1 MKKIA
6 LVAALA
12 FAGTAQ
18 AASVSY
24 TDTFGLATT
33 NWTHTLTLS
42 QFNDLGGTLTLD
54 SVLFEYDGRIDSTI
68 RVESLDAAPA
78 TVSGNTAGTLVFG
91 VPVGGNL
98 NIASSQSVVLTAF
111 DLVVDFGGTSG
122 HDFGTISGT
131 AANTLLLNSGL
142 GSYIGL
148 GTYGVITTATGASNA
163 NGAGNLVAIIGT
175 QALANLK
182 VTYTYHDTPTHQ
194 VPEPATLGLLG
205 LGLLGLGAMRRR
217 KAA

>member
-18 AASVSY
+18 AATISF
-24 TDTFGLATT
+24 TDSIANATT
-33 NWTHTLTLS
+33 NWNNLLTLS
-42 QFNDLGGTLTLD
+42 QFNDAGGTLTLD
-54 SVLFEYDGRIDSTI
+54 SVLFEYDGTVTTNFQI
-68 RVESLDAAPA
+68 ESLDAAPA
-78 TVSGNTAGTLVFG
+78 TVSVNAGANITFG
-91 VPVGGNL
+91 VPVSDTVSVAGS
-98 NIASSQSVVLTAF
+98 SSQAVSAF
-111 DLVVDFGGTSG
+111 DGIVDFGGSSG
-122 HDFGTISGT
+122 FVLNGVTGS
-131 AANTLLLNSGL
+131 AADSLLITTGL

-148 GTYGVITTATGASNA
+148 STYDIAVGATGASNA
-163 NGAGNLVAIIGT
+163 SGAGNLVSVINT
-175 QALANLK
+175 SALANIK
-182 VTYTYHDTPTHQ
+182 VTYTYHTTTQQ